1 MMDGGL
7 LGSDVRLRM
16 GFSPDFQGIGAD
28 LYVNRRGDVDT
39 VAGRD
44 NLGQAIVHRLMTRQG
59 ELEELG
65 HPEYGSRLHE
75 LIGEPNNADTRKLV
89 RIYANQCLAQ
99 EVRIEKVE
107 SIDVL
112 EYGGDPHSVLMQIA
126 VVPIGSSVPIS
137 VSMPYRLEV
146 GS

>member
-1 MMDGGL
+1 MDGGL
-7 LGSDVRLRM
+7 LGSDVKLRM
-16 GFSPDFQGIGAD
+16 CFSTDFQGIGAD
-28 LYVNRRGDVDT
+28 LYVSRRGDVDT

-59 ELEELG
+59 ELADLG

-75 LIGEPNNADTRKLV
+75 LIGEPNNAATRKLV
-89 RIYANQCLAQ
+89 RVYTNQCLAQ
-99 EVRIEKVE
+99 EVRIETVD

-112 EYGGDPHSVLMQIA
+112 EYGDDPHSVLLQIA
-126 VVPIGSSVPIS
+126 VVPIGSNTPIS

>member
-1 MMDGGL
+1 
-7 LGSDVRLRM
+7 M
-16 GFSPDFQGIGAD
+16 GFRPDFEGIGVD

-39 VAGRD
+39 VAGRE

-65 HPEYGSRLHE
+65 HPDYGSRLHE
-75 LIGEPNNADTRKLV
+75 LIGEPNNAETRKLV
-89 RIYANQCLAQ
+89 GIYAGQCLAQ

-112 EYGGDPHSVLMQIA
+112 EYGGDPCTVLLEIA

-146 GS
+146 GP